1 MAKHQD
7 LSAEYAHIPGY
18 YQASDP
24 GAIGPGKLWIDT
36 NGGPGNWVMK
46 LRNAGDDGWETI
58 SSGGGY
64 TDHGVLTGLAD
75 DDHSQYHTD
84 ARGDARY
91 SQLGHT
97 HTESDITDLG
107 SYLDQAAA
115 DLLYAALVHT
125 HVEADITDLQS
136 YSLVG
141 HTHTEA
147 DITDLGSYLDQAT
160 ADTLYAPLSHNH
172 AVADI
177 TDFDPADYLPLA
189 GGNMLGNLT
198 SDGEIETDVGFY
210 LRDGLTKVTVAE
222 IGASLDIGDAA
233 YAIDLLGSAVR
244 PKYNGADLALLSDT
258 GGGGVTDHGALTGLG
273 DDDHPQ
279 YLNETRGD
287 ARYAQ
292 TGDLADYL
300 PLTGGVLS
308 GYLDFNDANE
318 GIRFNDG
325 AGTFF
330 DGLTFDLA
338 GGFAPEIIIGAE
350 APDTGGNPA
359 IRANSFVFRIGQG
372 AGAGFAA
379 LEMWNEG
386 DASYEAIIQSVSDN
400 PGDPL
405 DLGSGNH
412 AINLNGSET
421 RPTYN
426 GGELALLTDIGGTSY
441 DPTDV
446 PRMQAGSG
454 YAHISYINAVSVDVY
469 APGAP
474 GAAVRISPRDFIN
487 FIRGGT
493 ATLYYKME
501 IDYWQTP
508 GGNVP
513 QASAYNTDATAAYID
528 LTDCDLNIGYVVVK
542 IFVKDSVGNEQ
553 WVECALV
560 LTDNQGLFS
569 P

>member
-75 DDHSQYHTD
+75 DDHSQYHND

-91 SQLGHT
+91 SQLAHT
-97 HTESDITDLG
+97 HTEVDITDLG
-107 SYLDQAAA
+107 AYLDQTAA
-115 DLLYAALVHT
+115 DLLYAALAHN
-125 HVEADITDLQS
+125 HVEADITDLGS
-136 YSLVG
+136 YSLTG

-147 DITDLGSYLDQAT
+147 DITDLGSYLDQAA
-160 ADTLYAPLSHNH
+160 ADTLYAPLSHDH
-172 AVADI
+172 VVADI

-222 IGASLDIGDAA
+222 IGASLDLGDAN
-233 YAIDLLGSAVR
+233 YVLDLLGSAAR
-244 PKYNGADLALLSDT
+244 PQYNGAALALLSDT

-292 TGDLADYL
+292 TADLSDYL
-300 PLTGGVLS
+300 PLTGGILS
-308 GYLDFNDANE
+308 GPLQFSDDLE
-318 GIRFNDG
+318 GIEFWDQDSAYFSALKLDALNS
-325 AGTFF
+325 
-330 DGLTFDLA
+330 LLV
-338 GGFAPEIIIGAE
+338 IG
-350 APDTGGNPA
+350 
-359 IRANSFVFRIGQG
+359 
-372 AGAGFAA
+372 
-379 LEMWNEG
+379 G
-386 DASYEAIIQSVSDN
+386 DAVGLGGYLPVLVETGELRLGVS
-400 PGDPL
+400 GL
-405 DLGSGNH
+405 GGSGITMYNDT
-412 AINLNGSET
+412 AADFISVIDYPDGGPFSIGSPSDEIDLVGNAT

-426 GGELALLTDIGGTSY
+426 GDELALLTDIGGGSY
-441 DPTDV
+441 DPTAI

-454 YAHISYINAVSVDVY
+454 YAHISYATGVIVDV
-469 APGAP
+469 AALGAP
-474 GAAVRISPRDFIN
+474 PGGAVRISPRDFIQ

-493 ATLYYKME
+493 ATLYYKLE
-501 IDYWQTP
+501 IP
-508 GGNVP
+508 GWNTGGGSVP
-513 QASAYNTDATAAYID
+513 LSSAYNTDPTGAYID
-528 LTDCDLNIGYVVVK
+528 LGDFSLNLGVVTVQVW
-542 IFVKDSVGNEQ
+542 VKDSSGNEQ
-553 WVECALV
+553 YSDNYFILQDNFG
-560 LTDNQGLFS
+560 LTL
-569 P
+569 